1 LIVSSVFHGLLLVF
15 ALVGFSAPNT
25 LDRPRPVPVEII
37 SPGDLGGV
45 SAGKSDQQPE
55 AAKQMPQPEKHAE
68 VTPAASEGR
77 PSETVAKKQAAL
89 PPPKPKAEP
98 PSETQ
103 KPVEKKPEPRPEP
116 EPRPQAEKKP
126 AAPSPAPAKH
136 AEAPRPR
143 EETRKREE
151 KSAPPQRERRE
162 PKRRPPPRQDDRIAD
177 LLERP
182 THAARG
188 ESDFDANRI
197 AALLN
202 LDPTA
207 GERPQQEGPRRAWR
221 RPSTLEEQAPD
232 APRREA
238 YGAPE
243 GRDQH
248 MGGDDIA
255 AFRAQISRCWSPP
268 VGGLG
273 GDAIIVKLRI
283 MLNEDGTLTRAP
295 ELANDF
301 NSPFFGPAADSAIR
315 AVLQCQPY
323 RLPPEKFSQWRDML
337 LTFDPSRMYGG

>member
-1 LIVSSVFHGLLLVF
+1 LIVSSLFHGLLLVF
-15 ALVGFSAPNT
+15 ALVGFSTPST
-25 LDRPRPVPVEII
+25 LDRPRPVQVEII

-45 SAGKSDQQPE
+45 SAGKPDRQPE
-55 AAKQMPQPEKHAE
+55 AAAKQMPPPEKHAE
-68 VTPAASEGR
+68 VTPTASDGR

-98 PSETQ
+98 PAETQ

-116 EPRPQAEKKP
+116 EPHPQAEKKP
-126 AAPSPAPAKH
+126 APPPAPAKH

-143 EETRKREE
+143 EETRQREE
-151 KSAPPQRERRE
+151 KRE
-162 PKRRPPPRQDDRIAD
+162 PKRRPPPRSDDRIAD

-182 THAARG
+182 THAAQG

-202 LDPTA
+202 RDPTA

-221 RPSTLEEQAPD
+221 RPSTLEEQASGDAPD

-243 GRDQH
+243 GRDQR

-283 MLNEDGTLTRAP
+283 MLNEDGTLTRPP
-295 ELANDF
+295 ELTNDF
-301 NSPFFGPAADSAIR
+301 NSPFFRPAADSAIR

>member
-25 LDRPRPVPVEII
+25 LDRPRPVQVEII
-37 SPGDLGGV
+37 SPGNLGGV
-45 SAGKSDQQPE
+45 SAGKPDQQPE
-55 AAKQMPQPEKHAE
+55 AAKQIPPPEKHAE
-68 VTPAASEGR
+68 VTPTASDGR

-98 PSETQ
+98 PAEPP
-103 KPVEKKPEPRPEP
+103 KAVEKKPEPRPEP
-116 EPRPQAEKKP
+116 APQAEKKP
-126 AAPSPAPAKH
+126 APPPVSAKH
-136 AEAPRPR
+136 ADAPRP
-143 EETRKREE
+143 REE
-151 KSAPPQRERRE
+151 KSAPPQREQRE
-162 PKRRPPPRQDDRIAD
+162 PKRRPPPRKDDRIAD

-202 LDPTA
+202 RDPTA
-207 GERPQQEGPRRAWR
+207 GERPQQDGPRRAWR
-221 RPSTLEEQAPD
+221 RPSTLEEQASGAAPD

-243 GRDQH
+243 GRDQR

-283 MLNEDGTLTRAP
+283 MLDEDGTLTRPP

-301 NSPFFGPAADSAIR
+301 NSPFFRPAADSAIR

>member
-1 LIVSSVFHGLLLVF
+1 MLHGLLLVF
-15 ALVGFSAPNT
+15 ALVGFGAPNT
-25 LDRPRPVPVEII
+25 LDRPRPVQVEII

-45 SAGKSDQQPE
+45 SAGKPDQQPE
-55 AAKQMPQPEKHAE
+55 AAAERKPPPEKHEE
-68 VTPAASEGR
+68 VTPTASEGR

-89 PPPKPKAEP
+89 PPPKPKAESP
-98 PSETQ
+98 AETQ
-103 KPVEKKPEPRPEP
+103 KTVEKKPEPRPEP
-116 EPRPQAEKKP
+116 HPQPEKKP
-126 AAPSPAPAKH
+126 APSPAPVKH
-136 AEAPRPR
+136 AEAPRPHQ
-143 EETRKREE
+143 ETRKREE
-151 KSAPPQRERRE
+151 KSAPPEHERRE
-162 PKRRPPPRQDDRIAD
+162 QKRRPPPRKDDRIAD

-202 LDPTA
+202 RDPTA

-221 RPSTLEEQAPD
+221 QPSTLEEQASGAAPD

-243 GRDQH
+243 GRDQR

-283 MLNEDGTLTRAP
+283 MLNEDGTLTRPP

-301 NSPFFGPAADSAIR
+301 NSPFFRPAADSAIR

>member
-1 LIVSSVFHGLLLVF
+1 MIVSSVFHGLLLVF
-15 ALVGFSAPNT
+15 ALVGFSAPST
-25 LDRPRPVPVEII
+25 LDRPRPVQVEII

-45 SAGKSDQQPE
+45 SAGKPDRQPE
-55 AAKQMPQPEKHAE
+55 AAAKQMPPPEKHAE
-68 VTPAASEGR
+68 VTPTASDGR

-98 PSETQ
+98 PAETQ

-116 EPRPQAEKKP
+116 EPHPQAEKKP
-126 AAPSPAPAKH
+126 APPPAPAKH

-143 EETRKREE
+143 EETRQREE
-151 KSAPPQRERRE
+151 KRE
-162 PKRRPPPRQDDRIAD
+162 PKRRPPPRSDDRIAD

-182 THAARG
+182 THAAQG

-202 LDPTA
+202 RDPTA

-221 RPSTLEEQAPD
+221 RPSTLEEQASGAAPD

-243 GRDQH
+243 GRDQR

-255 AFRAQISRCWSPP
+255 AFRAQISRCWSPA

-283 MLNEDGTLTRAP
+283 MLNEDGTLTRPP
-295 ELANDF
+295 ELTNDF
-301 NSPFFGPAADSAIR
+301 NSPFFRPAADSAIR